1 MPIPWLESE
10 KVGFPPREIA
20 LSEPNGLLAAGG
32 ALSIEWLIQ
41 AYAKG
46 IFPWYE
52 PGHPILWWTPNPR
65 LILIPGAFRV
75 SRSLKKLIRNHKYRI
90 LFDNNFS
97 EVIYQCGR
105 VRRESAGTWITPE
118 MESAYIDLH
127 NSGYA
132 HSVEVWSEGALV
144 GGLYGVALGKV
155 FFGESMFSVENNTSK
170 LALFYLTL
178 ELKKQGFELID
189 CQIHSDHLST
199 LGAVNISRKEFNEKL
214 DELIAITEGNVGKW
228 KTNLSDLSCIDG

>member
-10 KVGFPPREIA
+10 KVGFPPRETA

-65 LILIPGAFRV
+65 LVLIPGAFRV

-118 MESAYIDLH
+118 MESAYNDLH

-155 FFGESMFSVENNTSK
+155 FFGESMFSVKNNTSK